1 MPELVTI
8 SMNLMHVEKQQTQ
21 DFLIFDHIQE
31 GVGPLFVFL
40 REGFL
45 LRYNDHSIKDLAKK
59 LLKCLR

>member
-40 REGFL
+40 HEGFL
-45 LRYNDHSIKDLAKK
+45 LRYNDHPFKDLAKK
-59 LLKCLR
+59 VIKCLR